1 MLTANILHDNVAAH
15 YLYSTCITRNPETP
29 EPPVHL
35 FNSSIMNTPD
45 FVSYRD
51 ALDIVFATRN
61 KTYGAYQLRRS
72 YPAYL
77 GKAFGLG
84 LLLIA
89 LFLSLPHLLSA
100 LSGVLP
106 KEQPVNVLVEL
117 SPPRDIDPMTPP
129 PVPPPPPPTPPPPV
143 RATVRYVPP
152 VILEDQ
158 QVQEEPPK
166 TAVDELDKS
175 RDIGANDQEGDKD
188 ARPSDIPVELKTG
201 IVESAPPPPEEKSY
215 EMFDLN
221 KPPTFPG
228 GEKEMLRFLAENIKY
243 PALARENNIQ
253 GNVTLSFIVG
263 KDGTVSELEILKDIG
278 GGCGKEAIRVVQTMP
293 KWSAGE
299 ANGHPV
305 KVRFRLPVR
314 FRLE

>member
-1 MLTANILHDNVAAH
+1 
-15 YLYSTCITRNPETP
+15 
-29 EPPVHL
+29 
-35 FNSSIMNTPD
+35 MNTPD
-45 FVSYRD
+45 FVSHRD

-61 KTYGAYQLRRS
+61 KAYGAYQLRRS
-72 YPAYL
+72 YPNYL

-89 LFLSLPHLLSA
+89 IFLALPHLLSA

-106 KEQPVNVLVEL
+106 EEPEVNVTAVLG
-117 SPPRDIDPMTPP
+117 PPPDIDLATPP
-129 PVPPPPPPTPPPPV
+129 PPPAPPPTPPPPV

-152 VILEDQ
+152 VIMEDQ
-158 QVQEEPPK
+158 DVQEEPPK
-166 TAVDELDKS
+166 VAVDELDKIKE
-175 RDIGANDQEGDKD
+175 IGATDREGEEN
-188 ARPSDIPVELKTG
+188 APPSDIPDDIKTG
-201 IVESAPPPPEEKSY
+201 IIESVPPPPEEKPY

-228 GEKEMLRFLAENIKY
+228 GEKEMLRFLAQNIKY
-243 PALARENNIQ
+243 PAPARENNIQ

-263 KDGTVSELEILKDIG
+263 KDGAVSELEILKDIG

-293 KWSAGE
+293 NWSPGE